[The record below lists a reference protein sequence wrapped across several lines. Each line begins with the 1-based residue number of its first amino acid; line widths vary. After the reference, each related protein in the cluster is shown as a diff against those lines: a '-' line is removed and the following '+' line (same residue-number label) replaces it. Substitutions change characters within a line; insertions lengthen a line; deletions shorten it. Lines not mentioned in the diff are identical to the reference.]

1 MSATGLDVFDKTLQT
16 TNHWLNEI
24 METIGPDRKL
34 AWKVLSVVLHKIRD
48 RVPVELAA
56 HLGAELPLLVR
67 GVYYDRFEPAK
78 QPTGWR
84 NLQEFSDEVAERLSD
99 ARPVNVREAIQTVF
113 AMLSRNV
120 PSGQIRKIQEALPKD
135 IRAAWLRVE
144 ERIVPPSEQGE
155 AGRYGAGPH
164 RGENDLS
171 EPII

>member
-16 TNHWLNEI
+16 ANHWLNEI

-34 AWKVLSVVLHKIRD
+34 AWKALSVVLHKIRD

-67 GVYYDRFEPAK
+67 GVYYDQFEPAK
-78 QPTGWR
+78 QPTAWR

-99 ARPVNVREAIQTVF
+99 ARPVNVREAIQAVF
-113 AMLSRNV
+113 ATLSRNV

-135 IRAAWLRVE
+135 IRAAWHRVE
-144 ERIVPPSEQGE
+144 ERIVPPPEQGE
-155 AGRYGAGPH
+155 AGRYGAGAH
-164 RGENDLS
+164 RGDNDLS